1 VTLAAF
7 QHDLGVCRNKTAQSG
22 IDIHLFM
29 EYIDQLQ
36 RIVGFSHDQVMSAFP
51 AVTESRRIPPA
62 LKEKVAGFGTW
73 RFAVGNQSQ
82 AVRQTICVFSCLG
95 ITKYSDGPLE
105 NVLKAGEG
113 QVHKQC
119 ASSPSCPNCIKHV
132 PQHLFR
138 RARDPVA
145 MLQLIKG
152 LGDSRCDRIQIMVV
166 L

>member
-1 VTLAAF
+1 MGDYKTYFEGMGRHEAEVRSADTASEVLISRTNSGTQNSIIVTLAAF

-29 EYIDQLQ
+29 EYLDQLQ

-95 ITKYSDGPLE
+95 ITKYRM
-105 NVLKAGEG
+105 
-113 QVHKQC
+113 VH
-119 ASSPSCPNCIKHV
+119 
-132 PQHLFR
+132 
-138 RARDPVA
+138 
-145 MLQLIKG
+145 
-152 LGDSRCDRIQIMVV
+152 SRMS
-166 L
+166 